1 MGSFKENVKETFLGL
16 SESAQERWSD
26 FTQFLQE
33 TWPLLIL
40 LLTILMGIWWYAD
53 PPPPRHVLMA
63 TGTPGSSSELLGKR
77 YAEFFAKKG
86 ITLELVPTKGAQENI
101 DRLADRKD
109 ELQAAFVQAGVV
121 HTAGVSGIQS
131 LGAIAYDPLWFFYRG
146 PELKEKDFHS
156 GDSRIKNFLSKK
168 ISIGIVGSGTH
179 AQAIKILKL
188 SGYEPGPGFV
198 NLPGEQAIQAIQKGE
213 IDGLFMVDA
222 FYSPNVQ
229 VLLND
234 PNLHIG
240 TFGRAE
246 AYVKLIPYLR
256 ILDVP
261 EGAFD
266 LKRNFPSSDIK
277 LLATTTNLLI
287 DDRMHPAIQYLFLEA
302 AREIN
307 GKGSFFGARGEFPSF
322 KNTMLPESPVAL
334 HYEKNSYPFL
344 VAYLP
349 FWLAELVNRL
359 VFILL
364 PFLVISYPLLQA
376 LPGYRT
382 RRMRNKINR
391 LYSDLKGFEQELLT
405 NFDLSRRDEYL
416 KRLDVLEY
424 QALTIQVSRR
434 LASECYSLRTS
445 IDYVRNCLNRGVQP
459 YQINE
464 TSVALAE
471 QVLRK
476 VEPLQASEVDPAKS
490 GPEGGQPPKPEL
502 LL

>member
-1 MGSFKENVKETFLGL
+1 MASFKDNTKETFLGL
-16 SESAQERWSD
+16 IESAQEWWAD

-40 LLTILMGIWWYAD
+40 LLAILMGIWWYAD

-63 TGTPGSSSELLGKR
+63 TGSPGSSNELLGKR

-86 ITLELVPTKGAQENI
+86 ITLELVATNGAQENI

-109 ELQAAFVQAGVV
+109 DLQAAFVQAGVV
-121 HTAGVSGIQS
+121 HTSGVTGVES
-131 LGAIAYDPLWFFYRG
+131 LGVIAYDPVWFFYRG
-146 PELKEKDFHS
+146 SELKEKDFQ
-156 GDSRIKNFLSKK
+156 GFDSKFQYFLSKK
-168 ISIGIVGSGTH
+168 ISIGIEGSGTY
-179 AQAIKILKL
+179 AQATKILKL
-188 SGYEPGPGFV
+188 SGYEPGPSFLK
-198 NLPGEQAIQAIQKGE
+198 LPPDQAIQAIQKGE
-213 IDGLFMVDA
+213 IDGVFIVDA
-222 FYSPNVQ
+222 YYSPNVQ
-229 VLLND
+229 ALLND
-234 PNLHIG
+234 PNLQIG

-256 ILDVP
+256 ILNVP

-266 LKRNFPSSDIK
+266 LKRNFPSSDLK

-287 DDRMHPAIQYLFLEA
+287 DDRMHPAIQFLFLEA
-302 AREIN
+302 TKEIN
-307 GKGSFFGARGEFPSF
+307 GKASFFAARGELPSF
-322 KNTMLPESPVAL
+322 KNTMLPESSVAI

-382 RRMRNKINR
+382 RRMQNKINR

-405 NFDLSRRDEYL
+405 NFDLSLRDEYL

-434 LASECYSLRTS
+434 LASDCYALRTS

-464 TSVALAE
+464 TSVALAT
-471 QVLRK
+471 QVINK
-476 VEPLQASEVDPAKS
+476 MEPPV
-490 GPEGGQPPKPEL
+490 
-502 LL
+502 